1 MIEFFV
7 ISGILF
13 SILLSGNF
21 YYHLLITKK
30 NFGKKNKI
38 ENTKSTKKRPQKN
51 LALVFIS
58 IVAILIITAL
68 ISLSVI
74 HLISQNIFIIYM
86 GILTF
91 AMLSLSFI
99 AIQNRPNKLFY
110 SIISAFL
117 LIALQVYLQIPLL
130 GGLLST
136 LGYIG
141 AINYIMYKKLVSPK
155 IILFFLTA
163 YMVYDFLTV
172 FITPLQPSLAQK
184 TINNIFP
191 SVIIY
196 GKTLLGLGD
205 VLFTLIM
212 TSFVRVYYGLSA
224 AIIMAFLLS
233 FPLII
238 LGIYTELVP
247 SGKIALPYLVLSTP
261 IFLIV
266 VFVMKQRGYKLK

>member
-21 YYHLLITKK
+21 YYHLLITK
-30 NFGKKNKI
+30 NNSGKKNTA
-38 ENTKSTKKRPQKN
+38 ENAKPAKKRPQKN
-51 LALVFIS
+51 LFLIFIS
-58 IVAILIITAL
+58 ILAILIITAL

-91 AMLSLSFI
+91 AMLTLSFI
-99 AIQNRPNKLFY
+99 AILNSPNKLFY
-110 SIISAFL
+110 SITSAII
-117 LIALQVYLQIPLL
+117 LIALQIYLQIPLF
-130 GGLLST
+130 GALLST

-141 AINYIMYKKLVSPK
+141 AINYIMYKKLINPK

-163 YMVYDFLTV
+163 YMIYDFLTV
-172 FITPLQPSLAQK
+172 FITPLQPALAQK

-191 SVIIY
+191 SVIMY

-212 TSFVRVYYGLSA
+212 TSFVRVYYSLSA
-224 AIIMAFLLS
+224 AIIIAFLLS
-233 FPLII
+233 LPLVI

-247 SGKIALPYLVLSTP
+247 DGKIALPYLVLSTP